1 MKIIKIDAIDS
12 TNIFLKKFVKENNQI
27 SRLAVRADY
36 QTKGQGRMNSKWHSE
51 KGMNLT
57 GSIFFGKIKINYID
71 IFEINKIV
79 CLAVLQV
86 LKYYKIPELKIKWPN
101 DILSEKKK
109 IAGILLEPVIRGKN
123 ILGLIIG
130 VGININQKNFEKLPC
145 ASSMSVITKQNF
157 SIDEIFKKL
166 ITIIE
171 KKITPVKFDKTKY
184 LKNLYGFNSE
194 KHFFDKSSGKHFFG
208 YVVGV
213 TNDGKLIIQTRGKK
227 KIFNEKTIFFKDFQ
241 NCL

>member
-36 QTKGQGRMNSKWHSE
+36 QTEGRGRMNSKWHSK

-57 GSIFFGKIKINYID
+57 GSIFFGKIKINNID

-86 LKYYKIPELKIKWPN
+86 LKYYEIPELKIKWPN

-130 VGININQKNFEKLPC
+130 VGININQENFEKLPC
-145 ASSMSVITKQNF
+145 ASSMSVITKQKF

-171 KKITPVKFDKTKY
+171 KKITAVKFDKTKY

-194 KHFFDKSSGKHFFG
+194 KHFFDKSGKHFLG

-213 TNDGKLIIQTRGKK
+213 TNDGKLIVQTKEKK

>member
-57 GSIFFGKIKINYID
+57 GSIFFGKIKINNID

-86 LKYYKIPELKIKWPN
+86 LKYYEIPELKIKWPN

-184 LKNLYGFNSE
+184 LKNLYGFNS
-194 KHFFDKSSGKHFFG
+194 KKYFFDKSGKHFFG

>member
-57 GSIFFGKIKINYID
+57 GSIFFGKIKINNID

-86 LKYYKIPELKIKWPN
+86 LKYYEIPELKIKWPN

-145 ASSMSVITKQNF
+145 ASSMSVITKQKF

-194 KHFFDKSSGKHFFG
+194 KHF
-208 YVVGV
+208 
-213 TNDGKLIIQTRGKK
+213 LISQES
-227 KIFNEKTIFFKDFQ
+227 IFLAMSLE
-241 NCL
+241 

>member
-57 GSIFFGKIKINYID
+57 GSIFFGKIKINNID

-86 LKYYKIPELKIKWPN
+86 LKYYEIPELKIKWPN

-145 ASSMSVITKQNF
+145 ASSMSLITKQKF

-194 KHFFDKSSGKHFFG
+194 KHFYDKSGKHFFG

-213 TNDGKLIIQTRGKK
+213 TSDGKLIIQTREKK

>member
-57 GSIFFGKIKINYID
+57 GSIFFGKIKINNID

-86 LKYYKIPELKIKWPN
+86 LKYYEIPELKIKWPN

-145 ASSMSVITKQNF
+145 ASSMSLITKQKF

-171 KKITPVKFDKTKY
+171 KKITPVKFDNTK
-184 LKNLYGFNSE
+184 
-194 KHFFDKSSGKHFFG
+194 
-208 YVVGV
+208 
-213 TNDGKLIIQTRGKK
+213 
-227 KIFNEKTIFFKDFQ
+227 
-241 NCL
+241 

>member
-36 QTKGQGRMNSKWHSE
+36 QTKGRGRMNSKWHSE

-57 GSIFFGKIKINYID
+57 GSIFFGKIKINNID

-86 LKYYKIPELKIKWPN
+86 LKYYEIPELKIKWPN

-109 IAGILLEPVIRGKN
+109 IAGILLESVIRGKN

-145 ASSMSVITKQNF
+145 AS
-157 SIDEIFKKL
+157 
-166 ITIIE
+166 
-171 KKITPVKFDKTKY
+171 
-184 LKNLYGFNSE
+184 
-194 KHFFDKSSGKHFFG
+194 
-208 YVVGV
+208 
-213 TNDGKLIIQTRGKK
+213 
-227 KIFNEKTIFFKDFQ
+227 
-241 NCL
+241 

>member
-36 QTKGQGRMNSKWHSE
+36 QTKGRGRMNSKWHSE

-57 GSIFFGKIKINYID
+57 GSIFFGKIKINNID

-86 LKYYKIPELKIKWPN
+86 LKYYEIPELKIKWPN

-109 IAGILLEPVIRGKN
+109 IAGSLLGPGLRGKN

-130 VGININQKNFEKLPC
+130 VGIPC
-145 ASSMSVITKQNF
+145 ASSMSLITKQKF

-194 KHFFDKSSGKHFFG
+194 KHFYDKSGKHFFG

-213 TNDGKLIIQTRGKK
+213 TNDGKLIIQTREKK